1 MTDRSESDRLQQ
13 ESWIQRT
20 VRRPEIG
27 AFVVMLI
34 IIVALAMASDGKSFN
49 ALGLKNNVAII
60 AQLGIIATGAALLM
74 IAGEFDLSIG
84 PMIAFAGM
92 SIAVMLKWGLPF
104 GLGEATPLLAFLIT
118 LVMTLAFGWLIGTIV
133 VKSGLSSFIVTL
145 AFWFFLRGLTEVC
158 FRLINQNTNVSGLP
172 DFKKE
177 SWFAEQMGGEV
188 FSWFF
193 DAWYWI
199 GTKASAGLEFTSDM
213 TKSEKIDFINYLSFL
228 NINRKMEQWVTGF
241 DARLLWFIIIAGA
254 AWYVLARTQLG
265 SWIYATGDNKESAR
279 ANGVPVN
286 RVKVGLFMFSA
297 FCATI
302 FATCQV
308 FDTNSSDAA
317 KGMFKELEAIAIAV
331 VGGILMTG
339 GFGTII
345 GVVFGAITFGLVAN
359 AVFFI
364 PWIDGAWFRVFVG
377 TVLLLA
383 VFANERIRKRITGGI
398 SVSYTHLTLP
408 TILRV

>member
-1 MTDRSESDRLQQ
+1 MTDRSESDRLQK
-13 ESWIQRT
+13 ENWFQRT

-27 AFVVMLI
+27 AFIVMMI
-34 IIVALAMASDGKSFN
+34 IILALAIASNGKAFN
-49 ALGLKNNVAII
+49 ALGLKNNIAII

-92 SIAVMLKWGLPF
+92 SIAIMMKWGLPF
-104 GLGEATPLLAFLIT
+104 GLGEATPFLAFLIT
-118 LVMTLAFGWLIGTIV
+118 LIMTLAFGWLIGTIV
-133 VKSGLSSFIVTL
+133 VRSGLSSFIVTL

-188 FSWFF
+188 FGWFF
-193 DAWYWI
+193 DAWYWV
-199 GTKASAGLEFTSDM
+199 GTKVSAGLEFTGDM
-213 TKSEKIDFINYLSFL
+213 TKSEKLDLINYLSFL

-339 GFGTII
+339 GFGTIV

-377 TVLLLA
+377 TVLLAA

-398 SVSYTHLTLP
+398 
-408 TILRV
+408 

>member
-308 FDTNSSDAA
+308 LDTNSSDAA

-398 SVSYTHLTLP
+398 
-408 TILRV
+408 

>member
-1 MTDRSESDRLQQ
+1 MSERSESDRLQQ
-13 ESWIQRT
+13 ESWFQSMI
-20 VRRPEIG
+20 RRPEIG
-27 AFVVMLI
+27 SFIVMMI
-34 IIVALAMASDGKSFN
+34 IIVSLGVASDGKAFN

-60 AQLGIIATGAALLM
+60 AQLGIIAVGAALLM

-92 SIAVMLKWGLPF
+92 SIAIMMKWGLPF
-104 GLGEATPLLAFLIT
+104 GLGEATPFLAFLIT
-118 LVMTLAFGWLIGTIV
+118 LIMTLAFGWLIGTIV

-158 FRLINQNTNVSGLP
+158 FRLINLNTNVSGLP

-188 FSWFF
+188 FGWLF
-193 DAWYWI
+193 DLWYWI
-199 GTKASAGLEFTSDM
+199 GQKIAAGVEFTGEM
-213 TKSEKIDFINYLSFL
+213 TRSEKIDLINYLSFL

-241 DARLLWFIIIAGA
+241 DARLLWFIIIAGV
-254 AWYVLARTQLG
+254 AWYVLAKTQLG

-286 RVKVGLFMFSA
+286 RVKIGLFMFSA

-339 GFGTII
+339 GFGSIL
-345 GVVFGAITFGLVAN
+345 GVVFGSVTFGLVAN

-364 PWIDGAWFRVFVG
+364 PWIDGSWFRVFVG
-377 TVLLLA
+377 TVLLAA

-398 SVSYTHLTLP
+398 
-408 TILRV
+408 

>member
-188 FSWFF
+188 FGWFF

-199 GTKASAGLEFTSDM
+199 GTKVSAGLEFTSDM
-213 TKSEKIDFINYLSFL
+213 TKSEKIDFINFLSFL

-331 VGGILMTG
+331 LGGILMTG

-398 SVSYTHLTLP
+398 
-408 TILRV
+408 

>member
-13 ESWIQRT
+13 ENWFQRT

-27 AFVVMLI
+27 AFIVMMI
-34 IIVALAMASDGKSFN
+34 IIVALAMASGGKAFN
-49 ALGLKNNVAII
+49 ALGLKNNIAII

-92 SIAVMLKWGLPF
+92 TIAIMMKWGLPF
-104 GLGEATPLLAFLIT
+104 GLGEATPFLAFLIT
-118 LVMTLAFGWLIGTIV
+118 LIMTLAFGWLIGTIV
-133 VKSGLSSFIVTL
+133 VRSGLSSFIVTL

-188 FSWFF
+188 FGWFY

-199 GTKASAGLEFTSDM
+199 GTKIAAGVEFTGGM
-213 TKSEKIDFINYLSFL
+213 TKSEKIDLINYLSFL

-241 DARLLWFIIIAGA
+241 DARLFWFIVIAGA

-345 GVVFGAITFGLVAN
+345 GVVFGAVTFGLVAN

-377 TVLLLA
+377 TVLLAA

-398 SVSYTHLTLP
+398 
-408 TILRV
+408 

>member
-1 MTDRSESDRLQQ
+1 MSERSESDRLQN
-13 ESWIQRT
+13 ESWIQRMI
-20 VRRPEIG
+20 RRPEIG
-27 AFVVMLI
+27 SFIVMIVI
-34 IIVALAMASDGKSFN
+34 ILALGLASEGKAFN
-49 ALGLKNNVAII
+49 ALGLKNNIAII
-60 AQLGIIATGAALLM
+60 AQLGIIAVGAALLM

-92 SIAVMLKWGLPF
+92 SMAIMLKWGLPF
-104 GLGEATPLLAFLIT
+104 GLGEATPFTAFAIT
-118 LVMTLAFGWLIGTIV
+118 MCMTLAFGWLIGTIV
-133 VKSGLSSFIVTL
+133 VRSGLSSFIVTL

-172 DFKKE
+172 DYKQG

-188 FSWFF
+188 FGWLYDGWF
-193 DAWYWI
+193 WI
-199 GTKASAGLEFTSDM
+199 GQKVSAGLEFTAGMAKDD
-213 TKSEKIDFINYLSFL
+213 KIDLINYLSFL

-241 DARLLWFIIIAGA
+241 DARLLWFIVIAGV
-254 AWYVLARTQLG
+254 AWYVLARTQIG
-265 SWIYATGDNKESAR
+265 NWIYATGDNKESAR

-286 RVKVGLFMFSA
+286 RVKIGLFMFSA

-302 FATCQV
+302 FAACQV

-339 GFGTII
+339 GFGSIV
-345 GVVFGAITFGLVAN
+345 GVVFGAVTFGLVAN

-377 TVLLLA
+377 TVLLAA

-398 SVSYTHLTLP
+398 
-408 TILRV
+408 

>member
-13 ESWIQRT
+13 ENWLQRT

-27 AFVVMLI
+27 AFIVMMI
-34 IIVALAMASDGKSFN
+34 IIVALAMASGGKAFN
-49 ALGLKNNVAII
+49 ALGLKNNIAII

-92 SIAVMLKWGLPF
+92 SIAIMMKWGLPF
-104 GLGEATPLLAFLIT
+104 GLGEATPFLAFLIT
-118 LVMTLAFGWLIGTIV
+118 LIMTLAFGWLIGTIV

-188 FSWFF
+188 FGWFY

-199 GTKASAGLEFTSDM
+199 GTKIAAGVEFTGDM
-213 TKSEKIDFINYLSFL
+213 TKSEKIDLINYLSFL

-241 DARLLWFIIIAGA
+241 DARLFWFIVIAGA

-308 FDTNSSDAA
+308 FDTNFSDAA

-339 GFGTII
+339 GFGTIV
-345 GVVFGAITFGLVAN
+345 GVVFGAVTFGLVAN

-377 TVLLLA
+377 TVLLAA

-398 SVSYTHLTLP
+398 
-408 TILRV
+408 

>member
-13 ESWIQRT
+13 ENWFQRT

-27 AFVVMLI
+27 AFIVMMI
-34 IIVALAMASDGKSFN
+34 IIVALAMASGGKAFN

-92 SIAVMLKWGLPF
+92 SIAIMLKWGLPF
-104 GLGEATPLLAFLIT
+104 GLGEATPFLAFLIT

-188 FSWFF
+188 FGWLF
-193 DAWYWI
+193 DAWYWVGNKI
-199 GTKASAGLEFTSDM
+199 AAGVEFTSDM
-213 TKSEKIDFINYLSFL
+213 TKSEKIDLINYLSFL

-279 ANGVPVN
+279 ANGVQVN

-302 FATCQV
+302 FASCQV

-377 TVLLLA
+377 TVLLAA

-398 SVSYTHLTLP
+398 
-408 TILRV
+408 

>member
-1 MTDRSESDRLQQ
+1 MTDRSESDRLQK
-13 ESWIQRT
+13 ENWFQRT

-27 AFVVMLI
+27 AFIVMMI
-34 IIVALAMASDGKSFN
+34 IIVALAMASGGKAFN
-49 ALGLKNNVAII
+49 ALGLKNNIAII

-84 PMIAFAGM
+84 PMIAFADM

-104 GLGEATPLLAFLIT
+104 GLGEATPILAFLIT

-133 VKSGLSSFIVTL
+133 VRSGLSSFIVTL

-188 FSWFF
+188 FGWFF
-193 DAWYWI
+193 DAWYWV
-199 GTKASAGLEFTSDM
+199 GTKVSAGLEFTGDM
-213 TKSEKIDFINYLSFL
+213 TKSEKLDLINYLSFL

-339 GFGTII
+339 GFGTIV

-377 TVLLLA
+377 TVLLAA

-398 SVSYTHLTLP
+398 
-408 TILRV
+408 

>member
-1 MTDRSESDRLQQ
+1 MTDRSESDRLQT
-13 ESWIQRT
+13 ENWFQRT

-27 AFVVMLI
+27 AFIVMMI
-34 IIVALAMASDGKSFN
+34 IILALAIASNGKAFN
-49 ALGLKNNVAII
+49 ALGLKNNIAII

-92 SIAVMLKWGLPF
+92 SIAIMMKWGLPF
-104 GLGEATPLLAFLIT
+104 GLGEATPFLAFLIT
-118 LVMTLAFGWLIGTIV
+118 LIMTLAFGWLIGTIV
-133 VKSGLSSFIVTL
+133 VRSGLSSFIVTL

-188 FSWFF
+188 FGWFF

-199 GTKASAGLEFTSDM
+199 GTKVSAGLEFTGDM
-213 TKSEKIDFINYLSFL
+213 TKSEKLDLINYLSFL

-339 GFGTII
+339 GFGTIV

-377 TVLLLA
+377 TVLLAA

-398 SVSYTHLTLP
+398 
-408 TILRV
+408 

>member
-1 MTDRSESDRLQQ
+1 MSERSESDRLQR
-13 ESWIQRT
+13 EGWLQRML
-20 VRRPEIG
+20 RRPEIG
-27 AFVVMLI
+27 SFVVMI
-34 IIVALAMASDGKSFN
+34 IIILALAFASNGKAFN
-49 ALGLKNNVAII
+49 ALGLKNNIAII
-60 AQLGIIATGAALLM
+60 AQLGIIAVGAALLM

-92 SIAVMLKWGLPF
+92 SIAIMMKWGLPF
-104 GLGEATPLLAFLIT
+104 GLGEATPFLAFLIT
-118 LVMTLAFGWLIGTIV
+118 LCMTLAFGWLIGNIV
-133 VKSGLSSFIVTL
+133 VRSGLSSFIVTL

-188 FSWFF
+188 FGWFF

-199 GTKASAGLEFTSDM
+199 GTKISAGAEFTAEM
-213 TKSEKIDFINYLSFL
+213 TKAEKLDMINYLSFL

-241 DARLLWFIIIAGA
+241 DARLFWFIIIAGA

-286 RVKVGLFMFSA
+286 RVKIGLFMFSA

-339 GFGTII
+339 GFGSIV
-345 GVVFGAITFGLVAN
+345 GVIFGAVTFGLVAN

-377 TVLLLA
+377 TVLLAA

-398 SVSYTHLTLP
+398 
-408 TILRV
+408 

>member
-13 ESWIQRT
+13 ENWFQRT

-27 AFVVMLI
+27 AFIVMMI
-34 IIVALAMASDGKSFN
+34 IIVALAMASGGKAFN

-92 SIAVMLKWGLPF
+92 SIAIMLKWGLPF
-104 GLGEATPLLAFLIT
+104 GLGEATPFLAFLIT

-133 VKSGLSSFIVTL
+133 VRSGLSSFIVTL

-383 VFANERIRKRITGGI
+383 VFTNERIRKRITGGI
-398 SVSYTHLTLP
+398 
-408 TILRV
+408 

>member
-27 AFVVMLI
+27 AFVVMVI
-34 IIVALAMASDGKSFN
+34 IIVALAIASDGKSFN

-104 GLGEATPLLAFLIT
+104 GLGEATPILAFLIT

-308 FDTNSSDAA
+308 LDTNSSDAA

-345 GVVFGAITFGLVAN
+345 GVVFGAVTFGLVAN

-398 SVSYTHLTLP
+398 
-408 TILRV
+408 

>member
-1 MTDRSESDRLQQ
+1 MTDRSESDRLQK
-13 ESWIQRT
+13 ENWFQRT

-27 AFVVMLI
+27 AFIVMMI
-34 IIVALAMASDGKSFN
+34 IIVALAMASGGKAFN

-92 SIAVMLKWGLPF
+92 SIAIMLKWGLPF
-104 GLGEATPLLAFLIT
+104 GLGEATPFVAFLIT

-188 FSWFF
+188 FGWFF
-193 DAWYWI
+193 DAWHWI
-199 GTKASAGLEFTSDM
+199 GTKVSAGLEFTGDM
-213 TKSEKIDFINYLSFL
+213 TKSEKLDLINYLSFL

-339 GFGTII
+339 GFGTIV

-377 TVLLLA
+377 TVLLAA

-398 SVSYTHLTLP
+398 
-408 TILRV
+408 

>member
-13 ESWIQRT
+13 ENWFQRT

-27 AFVVMLI
+27 AFIVMMI

-104 GLGEATPLLAFLIT
+104 GLGEATPFVAFLIT

-308 FDTNSSDAA
+308 LDTNSSDAA

-398 SVSYTHLTLP
+398 
-408 TILRV
+408 

>member
-1 MTDRSESDRLQQ
+1 MSERNESDRLQD
-13 ESWIQRT
+13 ESWIQHMM
-20 VRRPEIG
+20 RRPEIG
-27 AFVVMLI
+27 SFIVMI
-34 IIVALAMASDGKSFN
+34 IIILALGLASEGKAFN
-49 ALGLKNNVAII
+49 ALGLKNNIAII
-60 AQLGIIATGAALLM
+60 AQLGIIAVGAGLLM

-92 SIAVMLKWGLPF
+92 SMAIMLKWGLPF
-104 GLGEATPLLAFLIT
+104 GLGEATPFTAFAIT
-118 LVMTLAFGWLIGTIV
+118 MCMTLGFGWLIGTIV
-133 VKSGLSSFIVTL
+133 VRSGLSSFIVTL

-188 FSWFF
+188 FGWLY

-199 GTKASAGLEFTSDM
+199 GQKIAAGVEFTAGM
-213 TKSEKIDFINYLSFL
+213 TKDEKIDLINYLSFL

-241 DARLLWFIIIAGA
+241 DARLLWFIVIAGV
-254 AWYVLARTQLG
+254 AWYVLAKTQIG
-265 SWIYATGDNKESAR
+265 NWIYATGDNKESAR

-302 FATCQV
+302 FAACQV

-377 TVLLLA
+377 TVLLAA

-398 SVSYTHLTLP
+398 
-408 TILRV
+408 

>member
-1 MTDRSESDRLQQ
+1 M
-13 ESWIQRT
+13 
-20 VRRPEIG
+20 
-27 AFVVMLI
+27 MI

-104 GLGEATPLLAFLIT
+104 GLGEATPILAFLIT

-241 DARLLWFIIIAGA
+241 DARLLWFIIIAGV
-254 AWYVLARTQLG
+254 AWYVLSRTQLG

-398 SVSYTHLTLP
+398 
-408 TILRV
+408 

>member
-27 AFVVMLI
+27 AFVVMVI
-34 IIVALAMASDGKSFN
+34 IIVALAIASDGKSFN

-104 GLGEATPLLAFLIT
+104 GLGEATPFLAFLIT

-398 SVSYTHLTLP
+398 
-408 TILRV
+408 

>member
-13 ESWIQRT
+13 ENWFQRT

-398 SVSYTHLTLP
+398 
-408 TILRV
+408 

>member
-1 MTDRSESDRLQQ
+1 MSERSESDRLQR
-13 ESWIQRT
+13 ESWARRM

-27 AFVVMLI
+27 SFIVMI
-34 IIVALAMASDGKSFN
+34 IIILALAVASEGKAFN
-49 ALGLKNNVAII
+49 ALGLKNNIAII
-60 AQLGIIATGAALLM
+60 SQLGIIAVGAALLM

-92 SIAVMLKWGLPF
+92 SIALMMKWGLPF
-104 GLGEATPLLAFLIT
+104 GMGEATPFLAFLIT
-118 LVMTLAFGWLIGTIV
+118 LCMTLAFGWLIGNIV
-133 VKSGLSSFIVTL
+133 VRSGLSSFIVTL

-172 DFKKE
+172 DFKQQ
-177 SWFAEQMGGEV
+177 SWFADLMGGEV
-188 FSWFF
+188 FGWFF
-193 DAWYWI
+193 SAWYWI
-199 GTKASAGLEFTSDM
+199 GTKISAGVEMTGDM
-213 TKSEKIDFINYLSFL
+213 TREQTIAMIDYLSFL
-228 NINRKMEQWVTGF
+228 NINRKMEMWVTGF

-254 AWYVLARTQLG
+254 AWFVLAKTQLG

-279 ANGVPVN
+279 VNGVPVD
-286 RVKVGLFMFSA
+286 RVKIGLFMFSA

-339 GFGTII
+339 GFGSIV
-345 GVVFGAITFGLVAN
+345 GVIFGAVTFGLVAN

-377 TVLLLA
+377 TVLLAA

-398 SVSYTHLTLP
+398 
-408 TILRV
+408 

>member
-1 MTDRSESDRLQQ
+1 MSDRSESDRLKQ
-13 ESWIQRT
+13 EGWLGRT
-20 VRRPEIG
+20 LRRPEIG
-27 AFVVMLI
+27 SFIVMVV
-34 IIVALAMASDGKSFN
+34 IIVALAMASEGKAFN

-60 AQLGIIATGAALLM
+60 SQLGIIATGAALLM

-92 SIAVMLKWGLPF
+92 SIAIMMKWGLPF
-104 GLGEATPLLAFLIT
+104 GLGEATPFLAFLIT
-118 LVMTLAFGWLIGTIV
+118 LCMTLAFGWLIGNIIV
-133 VKSGLSSFIVTL
+133 RSGLSSFIVTL

-172 DFKKE
+172 DYKE
-177 SWFAEQMGGEV
+177 TSWFAEQMGGEV
-188 FSWFF
+188 FGWFY
-193 DAWYWI
+193 DAWFWI
-199 GTKASAGLEFTSDM
+199 GTKVGAGLEFTADM
-213 TKSEKIDFINYLSFL
+213 SRDAKIDLITQLGFL

-241 DARLLWFIIIAGA
+241 DARLLWFIIIAGV
-254 AWYVLARTQLG
+254 AWFVLNRTQLG
-265 SWIYATGDNKESAR
+265 NWIYATGDNQDSAR
-279 ANGVPVN
+279 ANGVPVDQ
-286 RVKVGLFMFSA
+286 VKIGLFMFSA

-339 GFGTII
+339 GFGTIL
-345 GVVFGAITFGLVAN
+345 GVIFGAVTFGLVAN

-364 PWIDGAWFRVFVG
+364 PWIDGSWFRVFVG
-377 TVLLLA
+377 TVLLAA

-398 SVSYTHLTLP
+398 
-408 TILRV
+408 

>member
-1 MTDRSESDRLQQ
+1 MTDRSESDRLQK
-13 ESWIQRT
+13 ENWFQRT
-20 VRRPEIG
+20 LRRPEIG
-27 AFVVMLI
+27 AFIVMMI
-34 IIVALAMASDGKSFN
+34 IILALAIASNGKAFN
-49 ALGLKNNVAII
+49 ALGLKNNIAII

-92 SIAVMLKWGLPF
+92 SIAIMMKWGLPF
-104 GLGEATPLLAFLIT
+104 GLGEATPFLAFLIT
-118 LVMTLAFGWLIGTIV
+118 LIMTLAFGWLIGTIV
-133 VKSGLSSFIVTL
+133 VRSGLSSFIVTL

-188 FSWFF
+188 FGWFF

-199 GTKASAGLEFTSDM
+199 GTKVSAGLEFTADM
-213 TKSEKIDFINYLSFL
+213 TKSEKLDLINYLSFL

-339 GFGTII
+339 GFGTIV
-345 GVVFGAITFGLVAN
+345 GVVFGAVTFGLVAN

-377 TVLLLA
+377 TVLLAA

-398 SVSYTHLTLP
+398 
-408 TILRV
+408 

>member
-1 MTDRSESDRLQQ
+1 MTDRSESDRLQT
-13 ESWIQRT
+13 ENWFQRT

-27 AFVVMLI
+27 AFIVMMI
-34 IIVALAMASDGKSFN
+34 IIVALAIASNGKAFN
-49 ALGLKNNVAII
+49 ALGLKNNIAII

-92 SIAVMLKWGLPF
+92 SIAIMMKWGLPF
-104 GLGEATPLLAFLIT
+104 GLGEATPFLAFLVT
-118 LVMTLAFGWLIGTIV
+118 LIMTLAFGWLIGTIV
-133 VKSGLSSFIVTL
+133 VRSGLSSFIVTL

-188 FSWFF
+188 FGWFF

-199 GTKASAGLEFTSDM
+199 GTKVSAGLEFTADM
-213 TKSEKIDFINYLSFL
+213 TKSEKLDLINYLSFL

-339 GFGTII
+339 GFGTIV
-345 GVVFGAITFGLVAN
+345 GVVFGAVTFGLVAN

-377 TVLLLA
+377 TVLLAA

-398 SVSYTHLTLP
+398 
-408 TILRV
+408 

>member
-1 MTDRSESDRLQQ
+1 MTDRSESDRLQK
-13 ESWIQRT
+13 ENWFQRT

-27 AFVVMLI
+27 AFIVMMI
-34 IIVALAMASDGKSFN
+34 IIVALAMASGGKAFN

-104 GLGEATPLLAFLIT
+104 GLGEATPILAFLIT

-133 VKSGLSSFIVTL
+133 VRSGLSSFIVTL

-188 FSWFF
+188 FGWFF
-193 DAWYWI
+193 DAWYWV
-199 GTKASAGLEFTSDM
+199 GTKVSAGLEFTGDM
-213 TKSEKIDFINYLSFL
+213 TKSEKLDLINYLSFL

-302 FATCQV
+302 FASCQV

-339 GFGTII
+339 GFGTIV

-377 TVLLLA
+377 TVLLAA

-398 SVSYTHLTLP
+398 
-408 TILRV
+408 

>member
-1 MTDRSESDRLQQ
+1 MSERSESDRLQQ
-13 ESWIQRT
+13 ESWFQSMI
-20 VRRPEIG
+20 RRPEIG
-27 AFVVMLI
+27 SFIVMMI
-34 IIVALAMASDGKSFN
+34 IIVSLGVASDGKAFN

-60 AQLGIIATGAALLM
+60 AQLGIIAVGAALLM

-92 SIAVMLKWGLPF
+92 SIAIMMKWGLPF
-104 GLGEATPLLAFLIT
+104 GLGEATPFLAFLIT
-118 LVMTLAFGWLIGTIV
+118 LIMTLAFGWLIGTIV

-158 FRLINQNTNVSGLP
+158 FRLINLNTNVSGLP

-188 FSWFF
+188 FGWLF
-193 DAWYWI
+193 DVWYWI
-199 GTKASAGLEFTSDM
+199 GQKIAAGVEFTGEM
-213 TKSEKIDFINYLSFL
+213 TRSEKIDLINYLSFL

-241 DARLLWFIIIAGA
+241 DARLLWFIIIASV
-254 AWYVLARTQLG
+254 AWYVLAKTQIG

-286 RVKVGLFMFSA
+286 RVKIGLFMFSA

-339 GFGTII
+339 GFGSIL
-345 GVVFGAITFGLVAN
+345 GVVFGSVTFGLVAN

-364 PWIDGAWFRVFVG
+364 PWIDGSWFRVFVG
-377 TVLLLA
+377 TVLLAA

-398 SVSYTHLTLP
+398 
-408 TILRV
+408 

>member
-1 MTDRSESDRLQQ
+1 MTDRSESDRLQK
-13 ESWIQRT
+13 ENWFQRT

-27 AFVVMLI
+27 AFIVMMI
-34 IIVALAMASDGKSFN
+34 IIVALAMASGGKAFN

-92 SIAVMLKWGLPF
+92 SIAIMLKWGLPF
-104 GLGEATPLLAFLIT
+104 GLGEATPFVAFLIT

-188 FSWFF
+188 FGWFF
-193 DAWYWI
+193 DAWHWI
-199 GTKASAGLEFTSDM
+199 GTKVSAGLEFTGDM
-213 TKSEKIDFINYLSFL
+213 TKSEKLDLINYLSFL

-339 GFGTII
+339 GFGTIV
-345 GVVFGAITFGLVAN
+345 GVVFGAVTFGLVAN

-377 TVLLLA
+377 TVLLAA

-398 SVSYTHLTLP
+398 
-408 TILRV
+408 

>member
-1 MTDRSESDRLQQ
+1 MSERNESDRLQD
-13 ESWIQRT
+13 ESWIQRMM
-20 VRRPEIG
+20 RRPEIG
-27 AFVVMLI
+27 SFIVMI
-34 IIVALAMASDGKSFN
+34 IIILALGLASEGKAFN
-49 ALGLKNNVAII
+49 ALGLKNNIAII
-60 AQLGIIATGAALLM
+60 AQLGIIAVGAGLLM

-92 SIAVMLKWGLPF
+92 SMAIMLKWGLPF
-104 GLGEATPLLAFLIT
+104 GLGEATPFTAFAIT
-118 LVMTLAFGWLIGTIV
+118 MCMTLGFGWLIGTIV
-133 VKSGLSSFIVTL
+133 VRSGLSSFIVTL

-188 FSWFF
+188 FGWLY

-199 GTKASAGLEFTSDM
+199 GQKIAAGVEFTAGM
-213 TKSEKIDFINYLSFL
+213 TKDEKIDLINYLSFL

-241 DARLLWFIIIAGA
+241 DARLLWFIAIAGV
-254 AWYVLARTQLG
+254 AWYVLAKTQIG
-265 SWIYATGDNKESAR
+265 NWIYATGDNKESAR

-302 FATCQV
+302 FAACQV

-339 GFGTII
+339 GFGSIV
-345 GVVFGAITFGLVAN
+345 GVVFGAVTFGLVAN

-377 TVLLLA
+377 TVLLAA

-398 SVSYTHLTLP
+398 
-408 TILRV
+408 